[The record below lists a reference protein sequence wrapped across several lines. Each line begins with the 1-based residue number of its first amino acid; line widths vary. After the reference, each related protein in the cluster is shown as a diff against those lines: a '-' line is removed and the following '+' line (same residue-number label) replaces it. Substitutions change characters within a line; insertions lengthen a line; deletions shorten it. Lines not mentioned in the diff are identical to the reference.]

1 MSSATTICGRSSEGV
16 EASSLLSSHSAFWGV
31 ACHSP
36 TSDLTSARP
45 STPQTAPAGTTR
57 PASSLLIAAAVVFRS
72 GSLSGLKTA
81 QFAFVTVPF
90 EPRYGVGSSPTC
102 QPVKTGNGGE
112 VREGTPVA
120 TGYNS
125 RSGRNLFAGG
135 DCREA
140 TQNSTV
146 AVSEGARKGNHPLA
160 RTEDAEYAPTRFGCR
175 MRQKAGN
182 GGCDH
187 AACNPFPVERDL
199 PPRILRLT
207 NPVTSPAAS
216 RRVVAGGETLNQPT
230 NKGE

>member
-1 MSSATTICGRSSEGV
+1 MSSATTIYR
-16 EASSLLSSHSAFWGV
+16 A
-31 ACHSP
+31 
-36 TSDLTSARP
+36 
-45 STPQTAPAGTTR
+45 TPQTAPAGTTC

-81 QFAFVTVPF
+81 QFASVSVPT

-102 QPVKTGNGGE
+102 QPKTGNGGE
-112 VREGTPVA
+112 VREGNAERAAVDNPHGIQPVKN
-120 TGYNS
+120 THS

-216 RRVVAGGETLNQPT
+216 RRVVAGGETINQR
-230 NKGE
+230 N